1 MRNIAENLAFT
12 KSNSSE
18 KVDAAQWYLLR
29 KSTSSINV
37 LTISPPKRSVLR
49 KVPTLKNYLFS
60 ISSCSVEVVF

>member
-1 MRNIAENLAFT
+1 MRNIAEKLAFT

-37 LTISPPKRSVLR
+37 LTISPPKGRCSE
-49 KVPTLKNYLFS
+49 KYLP
-60 ISSCSVEVVF
+60 